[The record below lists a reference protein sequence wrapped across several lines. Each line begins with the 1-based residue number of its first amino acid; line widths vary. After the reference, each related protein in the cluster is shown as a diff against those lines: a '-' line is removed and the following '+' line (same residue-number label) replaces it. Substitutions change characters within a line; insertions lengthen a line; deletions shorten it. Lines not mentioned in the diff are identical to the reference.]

1 MSKLALRLV
10 LAVLGVALPLT
21 VAAGTA
27 VPTPPPAGLV
37 AQAAEAEPTITIG
50 SLVITSPWARA
61 TPRGAQVGGGYLK
74 ITNNGTTP
82 DRLVGG
88 SLAAAGM
95 VQVHEM
101 SMSGGVMQ
109 MRHLEQGLEIK
120 PGETVELKPGG
131 FHLMFMTLHEPLREG
146 QTIKGTLVFEKA
158 GTVEVTFSVLGMGAQ
173 GPMGTHSHMQQ

>member
-1 MSKLALRLV
+1 MSKLGLRLA
-10 LAVLGVALPLT
+10 LAALGLALPL
-21 VAAGTA
+21 AAAAAT
-27 VPTPPPAGLV
+27 PTPPPTGLV
-37 AQAAEAEPTITIG
+37 VQAAETEPTITIG

-61 TPRGAQVGGGYLK
+61 TPRGAQIGGGYLK
-74 ITNNGTTP
+74 ITNNGTTA

-88 SLAAAGM
+88 SLTAAGT

-101 SMSGGVMQ
+101 SMTGGVMQ

-131 FHLMFMTLHEPLREG
+131 YHLMFTNLHEPLREG

-173 GPMGTHSHMQQ
+173 GPMGMHSHMQQ